1 LITFPNELRE
11 STGFAQSANARLSPP
26 RLSAFS
32 RAREAKADATAS
44 VKRLNNEYRYHLLT
58 KAASRKPLNELLQRA
73 GFRTGAE
80 VERYGAGDRRGP
92 LHAVIAGI
100 ML

>member
-1 LITFPNELRE
+1 MITFPNELRE

-58 KAASRKPLNELLQRA
+58 KAASRKPLNELRSAQ
-73 GFRTGAE
+73 GFAREQKWSATA
-80 VERYGAGDRRGP
+80 
-92 LHAVIAGI
+92 LVIDVDPFT
-100 ML
+100 LL

>member
-11 STGFAQSANARLSPP
+11 STGFAQSANARLSP

-73 GFRTGAE
+73 QGFAREQKWSATA
-80 VERYGAGDRRGP
+80 
-92 LHAVIAGI
+92 LVIDVDPFT
-100 ML
+100 LL